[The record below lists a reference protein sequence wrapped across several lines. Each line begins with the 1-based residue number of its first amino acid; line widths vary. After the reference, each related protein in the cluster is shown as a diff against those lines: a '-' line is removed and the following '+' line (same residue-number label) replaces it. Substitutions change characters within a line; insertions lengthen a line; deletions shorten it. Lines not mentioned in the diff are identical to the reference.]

1 MAPASDRNG
10 NEGRRR
16 VLLLPLPYH
25 GHINPML
32 RLAAALHDR
41 GLAVTVVHTETR
53 APDRRSL
60 PAGCELVT
68 VPDGLPPELAASGD
82 IPSFVF
88 ALNRNCA
95 APFRDLLAGA
105 LRQEEEEEDGGGVAC
120 VVADVDW
127 FAPLAAAREL
137 GVPALALMTSSAA
150 RFRVYLEYPRLCEKG
165 YLPVQESNLDMPVDK
180 HPPLLVRDLH
190 IMMDTSRHVA
200 YASLLAHIVAGVR
213 QSSGLIL
220 NTFNAI
226 ERTDVEQIR
235 RDTAI
240 PVFPVGPL
248 HMLSPPATVAT
259 QKSSL
264 LLEDRSCLEWLNTQL
279 PGSVLFVSFGTLV
292 SIDADELLEVAWGLA
307 ASNRPFLWVIRPRLV
322 RGRDSVELPSELLE
336 ETRGRGRIIRW
347 APQEEVLSHPAIG
360 AFLTHCGWNSTLESI
375 SRTVPM
381 ICKPCGGDQLGTARY
396 VCDMWK
402 VGVRVEVEDKLTRGG
417 IQAAIERLM
426 DGIEGGVVRDR
437 MREMGDVVSKC
448 TTKGGS
454 SDLALQDL
462 VDFIKSS

>member
-1 MAPASDRNG
+1 M
-10 NEGRRR
+10 
-16 VLLLPLPYH
+16 LLLPLPYH

-150 RFRVYLEYPRLCEKG
+150 RFRVYLAYPRLCEKG

-307 ASNRPFLWVIRPRLV
+307 ASNRPFLWVVRPRLV